1 MKAAA
6 RLRGRARLR
15 GYARLDRDLAAQ
27 AAPQATFASGEST
40 YFLSARMGCDVLHP
54 IYGLDLAALCV
65 RDEVSE

>member
-6 RLRGRARLR
+6 RLRGRARPR

-27 AAPQATFASGEST
+27 ATFASGEST
-40 YFLSARMGCDVLHP
+40 YFLSVRMGCDVLHP